1 MLYLVQIGF
10 FTITIWDVLDILIV
24 GYLLYQ
30 IYHLLKGSI
39 GFNVFIGL
47 VFVYVVWRLVYAL
60 EMPLLSLILGQFV
73 SVGMIALLI
82 VFQPEVRRFLMLVGQ
97 GSLQRRFQFLQ
108 YIFLPKASSDAQ
120 NLMREQAIQ
129 EIVRATEAMMSSR
142 TGALMVFTNAPNL
155 EGLYS
160 SGVSING
167 LVSTQL
173 LLSIFN
179 KESPLHD
186 GAVLIKDNVV
196 LAASCVLP
204 VTDRPGVP
212 QRLGL
217 RHRAAIGISEHTNI
231 TVFVI
236 SEETGRLTYTHQG
249 DILEDIGTNDMRRI
263 LERVLYN

>member
-1 MLYLVQIGF
+1 MLYLLQIGF

-30 IYHLLKGSI
+30 IYHLLKGSL

-47 VFVYVVWRLVYAL
+47 VLVYVVWRMVSVL
-60 EMPLLSLILGQFV
+60 EMPLLTSILGQFV

-82 VFQPEVRRFLMLVGQ
+82 VFQPEVRRFLMIVGQ

-108 YIFLPKASSDAQ
+108 RLFVQKPASDAQ
-120 NLMREQAIQ
+120 NLLREQTIR
-129 EIVRATEAMMSSR
+129 EIVRATEAMMNTR

-155 EGLYS
+155 EGLFS
-160 SGVSING
+160 SGVPING
-167 LVSTQL
+167 QLSTQL

-179 KESPLHD
+179 KNSPLHD
-186 GAVLIKDNVV
+186 GAVLIKDNIV

-204 VTDRPGVP
+204 VSDRPNIP

-217 RHRAAIGISEHTNI
+217 RHRAAVGISENANI
-231 TVFVI
+231 TVFIV
-236 SEETGRLTYTHQG
+236 SEETGQLGYAHRG
-249 DILEDIGTNDMRRI
+249 DILENIGPNDMRRI
-263 LERVLYN
+263 LERVLYA